1 MKGSIQNVNAFSY
14 CRTHFA
20 KHATLFA
27 YLVTKIVAARR
38 ADARYRKHRSCQ
50 PKNGKRTSAESFSS
64 DDYVASLLKHFTLQS
79 WLAGYIL
86 TVPAVPTKIFNRGLF
101 PWSLSI

>member
-1 MKGSIQNVNAFSY
+1 MQ
-14 CRTHFA
+14 
-20 KHATLFA
+20 
-27 YLVTKIVAARR
+27 
-38 ADARYRKHRSCQ
+38 YRKHRSCQ

-86 TVPAVPTKIFNRGLF
+86 TVPAVKLIVYLTVVSFLGL
-101 PWSLSI
+101 SVIRSENGKRMLLIDGRCYRE